1 MVHLGLCLIFS
12 TLFCALRSVA
22 GVVGFDVL
30 SRGPAHET
38 GYEEIVGVLHF
49 EVDPRVSANLV
60 IADLGLA
67 PLNAAGHVEFAA
79 DIRVLTPV
87 DALARNG
94 AAWFE
99 IPNRGGKGGVPKG
112 FLGSGFTFIQV
123 GWEFDVSQDSGKLAL
138 RVPRA
143 RHPDGRAIRGEV
155 SAVFTPDRP
164 LEWFDLTD
172 LREYPPADRVAPEGR
187 LIVRDRAA
195 FPGGV
200 EIAGDRWR
208 LDGGK
213 VWLEGGLTAGT
224 TYQVFYESEA
234 PPIAG
239 LGYAAVRD
247 AVEWFRYA
255 DSSPIRVS
263 RAYAFGSSQCGRFL
277 RDLVYLGFNTD
288 EHERCVF
295 DGMMVHIAGAGRLVL
310 NQRWATPRSLAGY
323 ETASYPFAD
332 HAWSDSESEALE
344 GVLEN
349 RRVRHAPRIFY
360 TNTGAEYWG
369 GGRVAAL
376 THTDPAGKE
385 DRDLPVNVR
394 SYFFSGTAHGATG
407 FPPATPSKGWLRGNP
422 VNPGPVIIA
431 LRHAMHRWVTE
442 GVEPPESVFPRF
454 RDRTLTNIR
463 DLDFPMVPGVASPR
477 TVSAGGRV
485 ANPFF
490 SGGAGAGRELPLVVP
505 RVDADGHDM
514 GGIRMP
520 EVAVPLGTALG
531 WAFRP
536 EVTGSPHELYLL
548 RGAWVP
554 LPRTRGDRDPK
565 FDSRVP
571 IDERYAGRTAYL
583 QRIEMAARE
592 LVERRLLLEADVEL
606 QVRLAGE
613 RWDWVMRG
621 SDR

>member
-1 MVHLGLCLIFS
+1 MMRLGSILVS
-12 TLFCALRSVA
+12 TVLLCALRSVA

-30 SRGPAHET
+30 SRGPANEA
-38 GYEEIVGVLHF
+38 GYEEIAGVLRF
-49 EVDPRVSANLV
+49 EVDPRVSVNLV
-60 IADLGLA
+60 VADLELA
-67 PLNAAGHVEFAA
+67 PLNAAGRVEFAA

-87 DALARNG
+87 DSSVRNG

-99 IPNRGGKGGVPKG
+99 IPNRGGKSGVPKG
-112 FLGSGFTFIQV
+112 FRDSGFTFIQV
-123 GWEFDVSQDSGKLAL
+123 GWEFDVAQDSGKLAL

-143 RHPDGRAIRGEV
+143 RHPDGSPIRGRV
-155 SAVFTPDRP
+155 SAVFTPDKP
-164 LEWFDLTD
+164 LEIFDLTD
-172 LREYPPADRVAPEGR
+172 LREYPPADPIACGRR

-208 LDGGK
+208 LEGGK
-213 VWLEGGLTAGT
+213 VWMDGGLKAGA
-224 TYQVFYESEA
+224 TYEVSYESEA
-234 PPIAG
+234 PPVAG

-247 AVEWFRYA
+247 AVEWFRHA
-255 DSSPIRVS
+255 DSAPVRVS

-288 EHERCVF
+288 EHDRCVF
-295 DGMMVHIAGAGRLVL
+295 DGMMAHIAGAGRLVL
-310 NQRWATPRSLAGY
+310 NRRWATPRSLAGY
-323 ETASYPFAD
+323 ETASYPFSDKAFP
-332 HAWSDSESEALE
+332 DSECEALE

-349 RRVRHAPRIFY
+349 PRVRHAPRIFY

-385 DRDLPVNVR
+385 DRDFPVNVR
-394 SYFFSGTAHGATG
+394 SYFFSGTAHGPAG
-407 FPPATPSKGWLRGNP
+407 FPPSAPSKGWLPGNP

-431 LRHAMHRWVTE
+431 LRHAMHRWVAG

-454 RDRTLTNIR
+454 CDGTLTGIR
-463 DLDFPMVPGVASPR
+463 DLHFPTVPGVPSPR
-477 TVSAGGRV
+477 AVSAGGRV
-485 ANPFF
+485 ANPIF

-505 RVDADGHDM
+505 KVDADGLDL

-531 WAFRP
+531 WTFRP
-536 EVTGSPHELYLL
+536 ESAGSPHELYLL
-548 RGAWVP
+548 RGAWIP
-554 LPRTRGDRDPK
+554 FPRTRDDRAPK
-565 FDSRVP
+565 SDSRVP
-571 IDERYAGRTAYL
+571 IENRYAGRETYL

-592 LVERRLLLEADVEL
+592 LVDRRLLLEADVES

-621 SDR
+621 NSR